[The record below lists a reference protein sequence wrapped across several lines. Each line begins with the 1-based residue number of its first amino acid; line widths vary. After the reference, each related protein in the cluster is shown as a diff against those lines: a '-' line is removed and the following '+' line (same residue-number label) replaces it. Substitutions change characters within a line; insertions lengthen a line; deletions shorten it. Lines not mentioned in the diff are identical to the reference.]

1 MTVTTKSFSA
11 TPGAPLFS
19 IDLDHLGSCLAGDL
33 ILAGSPEYES
43 ARAVQNIVVDQRP
56 MAIVRVAD
64 ANDVTLAVNFA
75 RDNALPLVVRSG
87 GHSLAGHSMVDGA
100 VVVDLSSMKR
110 IEIDAETRIARVEAG
125 TTSGDLAGPANE
137 LGLALSTGDTS
148 SVGFGG
154 LATGG
159 GIGFMA
165 RKYGLTIDSLLS
177 AEVVTATGEIVRAS
191 EHQNADLF
199 WVIRGGGGNF
209 GIVTEFTFKLSPV
222 DQILGGDLV
231 LPASREVIRGYL
243 EYAASAPDDLTTI
256 GNIMHAPPAPFI
268 PDGWIGK
275 LVLSIIVSWTG
286 SIEEGEQAI
295 APLRAL
301 AKPVADTVRPMPYPS
316 IYESTAHQAL
326 PHGAELRAMFAD
338 DLSDEVIDA
347 SLQAM
352 MTATSPYS
360 IIHLRGLGGEMARLD
375 PDATA
380 FAHRDKRYLYSII
393 GIWLDRSEDASVHR
407 AWTESLWQE
416 VRHAGTG
423 TYMNFVGDEGEER
436 LLDAYP
442 ERTLARLAEIKQKY
456 DPSNLF
462 RHNQNIKPPR

>member
-1 MTVTTKSFSA
+1 
-11 TPGAPLFS
+11 
-19 IDLDHLGSCLAGDL
+19 
-33 ILAGSPEYES
+33 
-43 ARAVQNIVVDQRP
+43 
-56 MAIVRVAD
+56 MA
-64 ANDVTLAVNFA
+64 
-75 RDNALPLVVRSG
+75 
-87 GHSLAGHSMVDGA
+87 
-100 VVVDLSSMKR
+100 
-110 IEIDAETRIARVEAG
+110 AET
-125 TTSGDLAGPANE
+125 S
-137 LGLALSTGDTS
+137 
-148 SVGFGG
+148 
-154 LATGG
+154 
-159 GIGFMA
+159 
-165 RKYGLTIDSLLS
+165 
-177 AEVVTATGEIVRAS
+177 
-191 EHQNADLF
+191 
-199 WVIRGGGGNF
+199 

-268 PDGWIGK
+268 PDSWIGK

-423 TYMNFVGDEGEER
+423 TYVNFVGDEGEER